1 MTKFNRTPYA
11 VALLSVPMLFVFLA
25 LTPASRA
32 NDVTRRIV
40 FNEQS
45 IEGYW
50 GFSGDFGMI
59 VPPAAPQ
66 PLPSAALGTIFFDGR
81 GGCSVTAT
89 INTNGSI
96 LGPQTSK
103 TCTYSVNP
111 DGTGKS
117 VAEFPVSPSGQLST
131 VAFVIVDYGREI
143 RFINTNSIVAGFTAK
158 RQ

>member
-1 MTKFNRTPYA
+1 MTRRNRNAYT
-11 VALLSVPMLFVFLA
+11 VALLLLPVLFVPMA

-32 NDVTRRIV
+32 NDVARRTV
-40 FNEQS
+40 FTNQS

-50 GFSGDFGMI
+50 GFSGNFGMI

-66 PLPSAALGTIFFDGR
+66 PVSSAALGTIFFDGR
-81 GGCSVTAT
+81 GGCSVTTT
-89 INTNGSI
+89 INTNGTI
-96 LGPQTSK
+96 FGPQTSN

-117 VAEFPVSPSGQLST
+117 VAEFTGSPVSQPLT

-143 RFINTNSIVAGFTAK
+143 RFLNTTSIVAGFTAK